1 MQSDSSG
8 DPRIHIFLQYGNN
21 KEMVILERNDEPQV
35 FESLRRR
42 ARALVER
49 TSPGESELHLFRHDY
64 DSPSVLQHIASV
76 SQLNNG
82 CIVEVIVVD
91 RNEKPTRP
99 HVLEVKNYMT
109 LTFCDFC
116 GAMLTGLMRQGL
128 HCLACKCNFHRRC
141 TEAPRNNCVVAT
153 PGLSTMS
160 PVPMGPGGI
169 GVGIPSVPS
178 SAALELPHTLAENNY
193 LTPTKCKICDK
204 MLKGLIRQGL
214 KCRDCGVNVHN
225 KCAYQLPSNCTLSD
239 HAISR
244 MSITE
249 PPPAPHKENL
259 VNMDD
264 EPSSSEN
271 IPLFRLPGQVTS
283 RNTTQPK
290 VEGWMIHFLLSDP
303 ERRLKHYWILAND
316 AINMYNEY
324 NEGKRIRFSPLDRGV
339 NPNKCYMVLPLAE
352 ILAITPYNGP
362 SVHSK
367 YPPHCFEI
375 RTISNVVY
383 CAGENLHAYSGG
395 PPKKIPRSLSIRPPS
410 NTQLWFQALKD
421 ALQPPVSRSDAPNA
435 ERALEFAELYQV
447 LSEKV
452 LGSGQFGTV
461 YSAIQRHTGVEVAV
475 KVISKERFSKKS
487 NGVES
492 MRAEVA
498 ILQRVCHSGIVR
510 LEFMCETKDKIFVV
524 MEKMNGDMLE
534 MILSQAAGR
543 LDERATRFLLVQ
555 ILSALKYLH
564 NQGIAHCDLKP
575 ENVLLSETNTN
586 FPQTKICDFGYARF
600 IPESQFRK
608 TIVGTPAY
616 LPPEVLLRQG
626 YNKSLDM
633 WSVGV
638 IIYVTLSGTFPFNE
652 GEEIA
657 DQIQNAAFM
666 FPAEPWAEVSPAAI
680 DLIQRLLRVKI
691 EERLTIEQCLAHEW
705 LKGEQLYRDLRSLE
719 LRLKCPRYLTN
730 PADDAKYAE
739 YLQQQGL
746 VPEL

>member
-1 MQSDSSG
+1 MIGPVEFAALVPSKMQSDSSG

-21 KEMVILERNDEPQV
+21 KEMVILERNDEPQVNSEGVAVHCTSPDGGAEVQV

-76 SQLNNG
+76 SQL
-82 CIVEVIVVD
+82 
-91 RNEKPTRP
+91 
-99 HVLEVKNYMT
+99 VKNYMT

-169 GVGIPSVPS
+169 GVGAPPSAPS
-178 SAALELPHTLAENNY
+178 SKRNFIHAVLASAHSTGLGAALELPHTLAENNY

-249 PPPAPHKENL
+249 PPPAPQKENL

-264 EPSSSEN
+264 EPSGSEN

-367 YPPHCFEI
+367 IYAK
-375 RTISNVVY
+375 SNS
-383 CAGENLHAYSGG
+383 CI
-395 PPKKIPRSLSIRPPS
+395 K
-410 NTQLWFQALKD
+410 ALKD

-492 MRAEVA
+492 MRAE
-498 ILQRVCHSGIVR
+498 
-510 LEFMCETKDKIFVV
+510 
-524 MEKMNGDMLE
+524 
-534 MILSQAAGR
+534 AAGR

-705 LKGEQLYRDLRSLE
+705 LKGEQLYRDLRGLE
-719 LRLKCPRYLTN
+719 LRLKCPR
-730 PADDAKYAE
+730 
-739 YLQQQGL
+739 
-746 VPEL
+746 

>member
-21 KEMVILERNDEPQV
+21 KEMVILERNDEPQVNSQGVPVHGTSPDGGAEIQV

-76 SQLNNG
+76 SQL
-82 CIVEVIVVD
+82 
-91 RNEKPTRP
+91 
-99 HVLEVKNYMT
+99 VKNYMT

-169 GVGIPSVPS
+169 GMGMPSPVPS

-249 PPPAPHKENL
+249 PPPAPQKENL

-283 RNTTQPK
+283 RTTTQPK

-324 NEGKRIRFSPLDRGV
+324 NEGKRIRFSPLHRGV

-383 CAGENLHAYSGG
+383 CAGENLHAYSNG

-410 NTQLWFQALKD
+410 NTQLWFQALKE

-435 ERALEFAELYQV
+435 ERALEFAELYQ
-447 LSEKV
+447 
-452 LGSGQFGTV
+452 
-461 YSAIQRHTGVEVAV
+461 
-475 KVISKERFSKKS
+475 VISKERFSKKS

-719 LRLKCPRYLTN
+719 LRLKCPRRN
-730 PADDAKYAE
+730 WE
-739 YLQQQGL
+739 VQQSKLGGETPPFFSSQMQKF
-746 VPEL
+746 

>member
-1 MQSDSSG
+1 MQASSSG
-8 DPRIHIFLQYGNN
+8 DPRIHVTLQYGNN
-21 KEMVILERNDEPQV
+21 KEMVILERTDEPQV

-64 DSPSVLQHIASV
+64 DSPSVLQHIGSI

-128 HCLACKCNFHRRC
+128 HCVACKCNFHRRC
-141 TEAPRNNCVVAT
+141 TEAPRNNCVSAT

-169 GVGIPSVPS
+169 GVGTPLPPGTP

-225 KCAYQLPSNCTLSD
+225 KCAHQLPSNCTLSD

-244 MSITE
+244 MSINEST
-249 PPPAPHKENL
+249 PPPPSRGNL

-271 IPLFRLPGQVTS
+271 IPLFRLPGQVSS
-283 RNTTQPK
+283 RSTTQPK

-324 NEGKRIRFSPLDRGV
+324 NEGV

-352 ILAITPYNGP
+352 ILAITPHQGP
-362 SVHSK
+362 PVHSK
-367 YPPHCFEI
+367 FPPHCFEI

-383 CAGENLHAYSGG
+383 CVGENLHAYSGG
-395 PPKKIPRSLSIRPPS
+395 PPKKMPRSLSIRPPS

-421 ALQPPVSRSDAPNA
+421 ALQPPVSRNDPPNA

-461 YSAIQRHTGVEVAV
+461 YNAIQRHTGVEVAV

-564 NQGIAHCDLKP
+564 KQGIAHCDLKP
-575 ENVLLSETNTN
+575 ENVLLSEMNTN

-666 FPAEPWAEVSPAAI
+666 FPAEPWGEVSPAAI

-691 EERLTIEQCLAHEW
+691 EERLTIEECLAHEW

-719 LRLKCPRYLTN
+719 LRLKCPRYLTS
-730 PADDAKYAE
+730 PADDEKYAE
-739 YLQQQGL
+739 FLQQQGL
-746 VPEL
+746 VPQL

>member
-1 MQSDSSG
+1 MG
-8 DPRIHIFLQYGNN
+8 
-21 KEMVILERNDEPQV
+21 
-35 FESLRRR
+35 
-42 ARALVER
+42 ALL
-49 TSPGESELHLFRHDY
+49 SAG
-64 DSPSVLQHIASV
+64 AS
-76 SQLNNG
+76 
-82 CIVEVIVVD
+82 
-91 RNEKPTRP
+91 
-99 HVLEVKNYMT
+99 
-109 LTFCDFC
+109 
-116 GAMLTGLMRQGL
+116 
-128 HCLACKCNFHRRC
+128 
-141 TEAPRNNCVVAT
+141 
-153 PGLSTMS
+153 
-160 PVPMGPGGI
+160 
-169 GVGIPSVPS
+169 
-178 SAALELPHTLAENNY
+178 LELPHTLAENNY

-225 KCAYQLPSNCTLSD
+225 KCAHQLPSNCTLSD

-244 MSITE
+244 MSITD
-249 PPPAPHKENL
+249 ASQTNL
-259 VNMDD
+259 VSMDD

-271 IPLFRLPGQVTS
+271 IPLFRLPGQVVN
-283 RNTTQPK
+283 RNQTHPK
-290 VEGWMIHFLLSDP
+290 VEGWMIHFLLSNP

-316 AINMYNEY
+316 AITMYNEY
-324 NEGKRIRFSPLDRGV
+324 NEGISPK
-339 NPNKCYMVLPLAE
+339 KCYMVLPLAE
-352 ILAITPYNGP
+352 ILAITPHHGP
-362 SVHSK
+362 AVHSK

-383 CAGENLHAYSGG
+383 CVGENLHAYSGG
-395 PPKKIPRSLSIRPPS
+395 PPKKIPRSFSIRPPS
-410 NTQLWFQALKD
+410 NTQLWFQTIKD
-421 ALQPPVSRSDAPNA
+421 ALQPPVSRSDPPNS

-475 KVISKERFSKKS
+475 KV
-487 NGVES
+487 
-492 MRAEVA
+492 A
-498 ILQRVCHSGIVR
+498 ILQRICHSGIVR

-534 MILSQAAGR
+534 LILSQAAGR

-575 ENVLLSETNTN
+575 ENVLLSEMNTN

-600 IPESQFRK
+600 IGESQFRK

-652 GEEIA
+652 GDEVA

-666 FPAEPWAEVSPAAI
+666 FPAEPWAEVSPTAI
-680 DLIQRLLRVKI
+680 NLIQQLLRVKI
-691 EERLTIEQCLAHEW
+691 EERLTIEQCLEHEW

-730 PADDAKYAE
+730 PADDEKYTI